1 MEEVEHLQAR
11 LVDGGDDRRPT
22 PFGDPS
28 DAAHDVVGRGA
39 VEPACRLVEE
49 DERRRRQ
56 QLDAD
61 AHALALA
68 AADAFAHAAA
78 DPGFG
83 YRGEPHLLDSFVGT
97 RPLLQGRDGVRQLEL
112 RRVAHGLRHR
122 QRRHQHVVLG
132 DVRLQ

>member
-83 YRGEPHLLDSFVGT
+83 YRGEPHLLDSFVGA
-97 RPLLQGRDGVRQLEL
+97 RPLLQSRHGVRQLEL

-132 DVRLQ
+132 HVRLK